1 MLEEKLER
9 GILNDN
15 ERHLEI
21 DKEADLAL
29 QTIARQNYSDEDL
42 FGLLTKYRV
51 REAVDSNEMQEMV
64 DALFED
70 IDGNIRNSNS
80 YVANSAF
87 LDLLRLYN
95 NLCEKKV
102 DLVFDAAES
111 GVETY
116 SHRFSSWRKQDLFA
130 LLSKTCERMG
140 GKQEVVKVVPPT
152 ERDIFIEL
160 LKDF

>member
-51 REAVDSNEMQEMV
+51 REAERQEEVRKREAERLERIEQEEQRIRTVGVDSNEMQEMV

-95 NLCEKKV
+95 W
-102 DLVFDAAES
+102 
-111 GVETY
+111 
-116 SHRFSSWRKQDLFA
+116 H
-130 LLSKTCERMG
+130 SK
-140 GKQEVVKVVPPT
+140 
-152 ERDIFIEL
+152 
-160 LKDF
+160 